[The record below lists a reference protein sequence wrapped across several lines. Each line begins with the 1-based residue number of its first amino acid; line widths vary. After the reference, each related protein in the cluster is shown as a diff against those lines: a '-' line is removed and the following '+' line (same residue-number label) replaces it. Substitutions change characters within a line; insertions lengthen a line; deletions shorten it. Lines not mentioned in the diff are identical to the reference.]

1 MSFFSKLS
9 LLEERH
15 TQLSTHEICC
25 ENLKMDT
32 ECKNQITVRRK
43 CELHIIF
50 FYINK
55 RISIKPHCKI
65 INSLKQLRKQ
75 GCQQTSFVT
84 TLVKLASISKMA
96 ISTRYLKFNIQYRTY
111 YLIIMKKKIK
121 VSNVYNSKSTCRCL
135 RVAVVIYLVC
145 TEVYWQT
152 YVSKAWV
159 QTS

>member
-1 MSFFSKLS
+1 
-9 LLEERH
+9 
-15 TQLSTHEICC
+15 
-25 ENLKMDT
+25 MDT
-32 ECKNQITVRRK
+32 EWKNQITVRRK

-96 ISTRYLKFNIQYRTY
+96 ISTLFEIQYSVQD
-111 YLIIMKKKIK
+111 LLLDNHEKKSKLAMFTTVK
-121 VSNVYNSKSTCRCL
+121 VH
-135 RVAVVIYLVC
+135 AVV
-145 TEVYWQT
+145 
-152 YVSKAWV
+152 
-159 QTS
+159 

>member
-1 MSFFSKLS
+1 
-9 LLEERH
+9 
-15 TQLSTHEICC
+15 
-25 ENLKMDT
+25 MDT
-32 ECKNQITVRRK
+32 EWKNQITVRRK

-96 ISTRYLKFNIQYRTY
+96 ISTLFEIQYSVQD
-111 YLIIMKKKIK
+111 LLLDNHEKKIK

-135 RVAVVIYLVC
+135 RVAVVIYLV
-145 TEVYWQT
+145 
-152 YVSKAWV
+152 YVRRSIGRP
-159 QTS
+159 T